1 MRKAVLML
9 LAVMVATMFAATPEG
24 RRAFRQFERRA
35 ENGDAEAQYRLA
47 TVLETGWDSVPAD
60 SVRALE
66 LMRRSAQAGFPPAMN
81 YLGYLYGKGYK
92 VGDRELIPIDRDSS
106 VMWLRRS
113 ADAGD
118 PRAVSNLAYLL
129 LNDTVTA
136 LSSSSEAH
144 PRTQAQNN
152 ADIPLKSRANNDTY
166 IHSHTRANNDS
177 IAFVYLQKGASAQ
190 IPTAFSMLGDMYRD
204 GRWVKRDTLKA
215 AANYEA
221 ALERG
226 LGDAEARLIALMGHR
241 WQRLPQDSAFNLGLR
256 YYAGY
261 APGAGVLLLERA
273 AEIPDTIG
281 IGAHAMALLGDAY
294 SRGVGVK
301 YSHDKSLEYFAR
313 AALAGNPSAMY
324 ILAETLEVF
333 PDALQDFSVDLQDPS
348 VDLQDPSTN
357 LQNLPAAFLDRE
369 AVIDRLSDS
378 ARLRAEAARS
388 GIRTSTDAHRA
399 LFAH

>member
-1 MRKAVLML
+1 ML
-9 LAVMVATMFAATPEG
+9 LAVIVATMFAATPEG
-24 RRAFRQFERRA
+24 RRAFRQFEQRA

-47 TVLETGWDSVPAD
+47 TVLETGWDSVPGD

-92 VGDRELIPIDRDSS
+92 VGDRELIPVDRDSS

-129 LNDTVTA
+129 LNDTA
-136 LSSSSEAH
+136 SAYPSEA
-144 PRTQAQNN
+144 RLQAQ
-152 ADIPLKSRANNDTY
+152 
-166 IHSHTRANNDS
+166 NDS

-215 AANYEA
+215 TANYEA

-241 WQRLPQDSAFNLGLR
+241 WQRLSQDSAFHLGLR
-256 YYAGY
+256 YYTGY
-261 APGAGVLLLERA
+261 APGAGVLLLEHA
-273 AEIPDTIG
+273 SEIPDTTG
-281 IGAHAMALLGDAY
+281 ITDTTGISARAMALLGDAY

-333 PDALQDFSVDLQDPS
+333 PDALQDLPS
-348 VDLQDPSTN
+348 DFP
-357 LQNLPAAFLDRE
+357 DRE
-369 AVIDRLSDS
+369 VAIDRLSDP

-388 GIRTSTDAHRA
+388 GIHNSTDAHRA

>member
-24 RRAFRQFERRA
+24 RRAFRQFEQRA

-60 SVRALE
+60 SVRALD
-66 LMRRSAQAGFPPAMN
+66 LMRRSARNGFPPAMN

-92 VGDRELIPIDRDSS
+92 VGDQELIPIDRDSS
-106 VMWLRRS
+106 LMWLRRS

-129 LNDTVTA
+129 LNDTVST
-136 LSSSSEAH
+136 LSSETRLH
-144 PRTQAQNN
+144 TKAQ
-152 ADIPLKSRANNDTY
+152 
-166 IHSHTRANNDS
+166 NDS

-226 LGDAEARLIALMGHR
+226 LGDAEARLFALMGRR
-241 WQRLPQDSAFNLGLR
+241 WQRLSQDSAFNLGLR
-256 YYAGY
+256 YYTGY

-281 IGAHAMALLGDAY
+281 IGARAMALLGDAY
-294 SRGVGVK
+294 SRGVGVR
-301 YSHDKSLEYFAR
+301 YSHDKSLAYFAR
-313 AALAGNPSAMY
+313 AALAGNPSAMF

-333 PDALQDFSVDLQDPS
+333 PDALQDLPGDLQD
-348 VDLQDPSTN
+348 
-357 LQNLPAAFLDRE
+357 LPTDYPDRE
-369 AVIDRLSDS
+369 AAISRLSDP
-378 ARLRAEAARS
+378 ARLRQQAERS

-399 LFAH
+399 LFAR

>member
-9 LAVMVATMFAATPEG
+9 LAVIVATMFAATPEG
-24 RRAFRQFERRA
+24 RRAFRQFEQRA

-47 TVLETGWDSVPAD
+47 TVLETGWDSVPGD

-92 VGDRELIPIDRDSS
+92 VGDRELIPVDRDSS

-129 LNDTVTA
+129 LNDTA
-136 LSSSSEAH
+136 SAYPSEA
-144 PRTQAQNN
+144 RLQAQ
-152 ADIPLKSRANNDTY
+152 
-166 IHSHTRANNDS
+166 NDS

-241 WQRLPQDSAFNLGLR
+241 WQRLSQDSAFHLGLR
-256 YYAGY
+256 YYTGY
-261 APGAGVLLLERA
+261 APGAGVLLLEHA
-273 AEIPDTIG
+273 SEIPDTTG
-281 IGAHAMALLGDAY
+281 ITDTTGISARAMALLGDAY

-333 PDALQDFSVDLQDPS
+333 PEVLQDLPSDLFNHPAA
-348 VDLQDPSTN
+348 
-357 LQNLPAAFLDRE
+357 LQNLPAAFPDRE
-369 AVIDRLSDS
+369 TAIDRLRDPV
-378 ARLRAEAARS
+378 RLRAEAARC

>member
-1 MRKAVLML
+1 MRKAVLIL
-9 LAVMVATMFAATPEG
+9 LGVMVATMFAATPEG
-24 RRAFRQFERRA
+24 RRAFRQFEQRA

-60 SVRALE
+60 SVRALD
-66 LMRRSAQAGFPPAMN
+66 LMQRSARNGFPPAMN

-92 VGDRELIPIDRDSS
+92 VGDRKLIPVDRDSS

-129 LNDTVTA
+129 LNDSTIGLTPAERV
-136 LSSSSEAH
+136 H
-144 PRTQAQNN
+144 
-152 ADIPLKSRANNDTY
+152 
-166 IHSHTRANNDS
+166 NDS
-177 IAFVYLQKGASAQ
+177 IAYVYLQKGTTAQ

-241 WQRLPQDSAFNLGLR
+241 WQRLPQDSAFHLGQR
-256 YYAGY
+256 YYTGY

-273 AEIPDTIG
+273 AEIPDTTG
-281 IGAHAMALLGDAY
+281 ICARAMALLGDAY

-313 AALAGNPSAMY
+313 AALAGNPSAMF

-333 PDALQDFSVDLQDPS
+333 PDALQDF
-348 VDLQDPSTN
+348 
-357 LQNLPAAFLDRE
+357 PAAFLDRE
-369 AVIDRLSDS
+369 AVIDRLSDP

>member
-1 MRKAVLML
+1 MRKTALIL

-92 VGDRELIPIDRDSS
+92 VGNRELIPEDRDSS

-129 LNDTVTA
+129 LNDTVSGRRPAERLQT
-136 LSSSSEAH
+136 
-144 PRTQAQNN
+144 
-152 ADIPLKSRANNDTY
+152 
-166 IHSHTRANNDS
+166 DS
-177 IAFVYLQKGASAQ
+177 IAYAYLQKGASAQ

-256 YYAGY
+256 YYTGY

-281 IGAHAMALLGDAY
+281 IGARAMALLGDAY

-301 YSHDKSLEYFAR
+301 YSHDKSLEYFAL

-333 PDALQDFSVDLQDPS
+333 PDALQDFPSDLCNHPAA
-348 VDLQDPSTN
+348 
-357 LQNLPAAFLDRE
+357 LQNLPAAFPDRE
-369 AVIDRLSDS
+369 TAIDRLRDPV
-378 ARLRAEAARS
+378 RLRAEAARC

>member
-9 LAVMVATMFAATPEG
+9 LAVMMATMFAATPEG

-35 ENGDAEAQYRLA
+35 ENGDAETQYRLA

-92 VGDRELIPIDRDSS
+92 VGGKELIPVDRDSS

-129 LNDTVTA
+129 LNDTVSA
-136 LSSSSEAH
+136 LSSETH
-144 PRTQAQNN
+144 PSAQAQN
-152 ADIPLKSRANNDTY
+152 
-166 IHSHTRANNDS
+166 DS
-177 IAFVYLQKGASAQ
+177 LAFVYLQKGASAQ

-221 ALERG
+221 ALEHG

-261 APGAGVLLLERA
+261 ASGAGVLLLERA

-281 IGAHAMALLGDAY
+281 IGARAMALLGDAY

-313 AALAGNPSAMY
+313 AALAGNPSAMFV
-324 ILAETLEVF
+324 LAETLEVF
-333 PDALQDFSVDLQDPS
+333 PDALQDLSVDLQDPS
-348 VDLQDPSTN
+348 INV
-357 LQNLPAAFLDRE
+357 QNLPASFPDRE
-369 AVIDRLSDS
+369 AVIDRLSDP

>member
-1 MRKAVLML
+1 MRKAVLIL
-9 LAVMVATMFAATPEG
+9 LGVMVATMFAATPEG
-24 RRAFRQFERRA
+24 RRAFRQFEQRA

-47 TVLETGWDSVPAD
+47 IVLETGWDSVPAD
-60 SVRALE
+60 SVRALD
-66 LMRRSAQAGFPPAMN
+66 LMQRSARNGFPPAMN

-92 VGDRELIPIDRDSS
+92 VGDRKLIPVDRDSS

-129 LNDTVTA
+129 LNDSTIGLTPAERV
-136 LSSSSEAH
+136 H
-144 PRTQAQNN
+144 
-152 ADIPLKSRANNDTY
+152 
-166 IHSHTRANNDS
+166 NDS
-177 IAFVYLQKGASAQ
+177 IAYVYLQKGTAAQ

-241 WQRLPQDSAFNLGLR
+241 WQRLPQDSAFHLGLR
-256 YYAGY
+256 YYTGY

-273 AEIPDTIG
+273 AEIPDTTG
-281 IGAHAMALLGDAY
+281 ICARAMALLGDAY

-313 AALAGNPSAMY
+313 AALAGNPSAMFV
-324 ILAETLEVF
+324 LAETLEVF
-333 PDALQDFSVDLQDPS
+333 PDALQD
-348 VDLQDPSTN
+348 
-357 LQNLPAAFLDRE
+357 LPADFTDRDV
-369 AVIDRLSDS
+369 AISRLSDP
-378 ARLRAEAARS
+378 ARLRAEADRC
-388 GIRTSTDAHRA
+388 GILTSTDAHRA
-399 LFAH
+399 LFAR

>member
-1 MRKAVLML
+1 MRKAVLIL
-9 LAVMVATMFAATPEG
+9 LGVMVATMFAATPEG

-47 TVLETGWDSVPAD
+47 TVLETGWDSVHAD

-92 VGDRELIPIDRDSS
+92 VGNRELIPIDRDSS

-129 LNDTVTA
+129 LNDTV
-136 LSSSSEAH
+136 
-144 PRTQAQNN
+144 
-152 ADIPLKSRANNDTY
+152 SRRRPAERLQT
-166 IHSHTRANNDS
+166 DS
-177 IAFVYLQKGASAQ
+177 IAYAYLQKGASAQ

-256 YYAGY
+256 YYTGY

-281 IGAHAMALLGDAY
+281 IGARAMALLGDAY

-301 YSHDKSLEYFAR
+301 YSHDKSLEYFAL

-333 PDALQDFSVDLQDPS
+333 PDALQDFPSDLCNHPAA
-348 VDLQDPSTN
+348 
-357 LQNLPAAFLDRE
+357 LQNLPAAFPDRE
-369 AVIDRLSDS
+369 TAIDRLRDPV
-378 ARLRAEAARS
+378 RLRAEAARC

>member
-1 MRKAVLML
+1 MRKAVLIL
-9 LAVMVATMFAATPEG
+9 LGVMVATMFAATPEG
-24 RRAFRQFERRA
+24 RRAFRQFEQRA

-60 SVRALE
+60 SVRALD
-66 LMRRSAQAGFPPAMN
+66 LMQRSARNGFPPAMN

-92 VGDRELIPIDRDSS
+92 VGDRKLIPVDRDSS

-129 LNDTVTA
+129 LNDSTIGLTPAERV
-136 LSSSSEAH
+136 H
-144 PRTQAQNN
+144 
-152 ADIPLKSRANNDTY
+152 
-166 IHSHTRANNDS
+166 NDS
-177 IAFVYLQKGASAQ
+177 IAYVYLQKGATAQ

-256 YYAGY
+256 YYTGY
-261 APGAGVLLLERA
+261 APGAGVLLLESA

-281 IGAHAMALLGDAY
+281 ICARAMALLGDAY

-313 AALAGNPSAMY
+313 AALAGNPSAMFV
-324 ILAETLEVF
+324 LAETLEVF
-333 PDALQDFSVDLQDPS
+333 PDALQDLPSDL
-348 VDLQDPSTN
+348 L
-357 LQNLPAAFLDRE
+357 NLPAALQNFPAAFPDRE
-369 AVIDRLSDS
+369 AVISRLSDPS
-378 ARLRAEAARS
+378 WLRRQAEHR

-399 LFAH
+399 LFAR

>member
-1 MRKAVLML
+1 MRKTVLIL
-9 LAVMVATMFAATPEG
+9 LGVMVATMFAATPEG
-24 RRAFRQFERRA
+24 RRAFRQFEQRA

-60 SVRALE
+60 SVRALS
-66 LMRRSAQAGFPPAMN
+66 LMQRSARNGFPPAMN

-92 VGDRELIPIDRDSS
+92 VGNRELIPIDRDSS
-106 VMWLRRS
+106 LMWLRRS

-129 LNDTVTA
+129 LNDTVSRLRPA
-136 LSSSSEAH
+136 E
-144 PRTQAQNN
+144 RFQA
-152 ADIPLKSRANNDTY
+152 
-166 IHSHTRANNDS
+166 DS
-177 IAFVYLQKGASAQ
+177 IAYVYLQKGASAQ

-241 WQRLPQDSAFNLGLR
+241 WQQLSLDSAFNLGLR
-256 YYAGY
+256 YYTGY

-281 IGAHAMALLGDAY
+281 IGARAMALLGDAY

-333 PDALQDFSVDLQDPS
+333 PDALQDLPSDLQ
-348 VDLQDPSTN
+348 N
-357 LQNLPAAFLDRE
+357 CRAASPDRE
-369 AVIDRLSDS
+369 AAISRLSDP
-378 ARLRAEAARS
+378 ARLRQQAERS

-399 LFAH
+399 LFAR

>member
-1 MRKAVLML
+1 MRKAVLIL
-9 LAVMVATMFAATPEG
+9 LGVMVATMFAATPEG
-24 RRAFRQFERRA
+24 RRAFRQFEQRA

-47 TVLETGWDSVPAD
+47 TILETGWDSVPVD
-60 SVRALE
+60 SVRALD
-66 LMRRSAQAGFPPAMN
+66 LMQRSARNGFPPAMN

-92 VGDRELIPIDRDSS
+92 VGDRKLIPVDRDSS

-129 LNDTVTA
+129 LNDTVSGRTPEERLGADSTA
-136 LSSSSEAH
+136 YA
-144 PRTQAQNN
+144 
-152 ADIPLKSRANNDTY
+152 
-166 IHSHTRANNDS
+166 
-177 IAFVYLQKGASAQ
+177 YLVKGANAQ

-226 LGDAEARLIALMGHR
+226 LGDAEARLIALMGYR

-256 YYAGY
+256 YYTGY

-281 IGAHAMALLGDAY
+281 IGARAMALLGDAY

-301 YSHDKSLEYFAR
+301 YSHDKSLEYLAR
-313 AALAGNPSAMY
+313 AALAGNPSAMF

-333 PDALQDFSVDLQDPS
+333 LDALQDF
-348 VDLQDPSTN
+348 
-357 LQNLPAAFLDRE
+357 PAAFPDRE
-369 AVIDRLSDS
+369 AVIDRLSDP

-388 GIRTSTDAHRA
+388 GIHTSTDAHRA

>member
-1 MRKAVLML
+1 MRKAVLIL
-9 LAVMVATMFAATPEG
+9 LAVMVASMFAATPEG

-92 VGDRELIPIDRDSS
+92 VGTRELVPVDRDSS

-129 LNDTVTA
+129 LNDTVFA
-136 LSSSSEAH
+136 LSSEAH
-144 PRTQAQNN
+144 PCTQAQNN
-152 ADIPLKSRANNDTY
+152 ADTPFKSRAY
-166 IHSHTRANNDS
+166 NDS

-281 IGAHAMALLGDAY
+281 IGARAMALLGDAY

-301 YSHDKSLEYFAR
+301 YNHDKSLEYFAR
-313 AALAGNPSAMY
+313 AALAGNPSAMF

-333 PDALQDFSVDLQDPS
+333 PDALLD
-348 VDLQDPSTN
+348 
-357 LQNLPAAFLDRE
+357 LPAAFTDRE
-369 AVIDRLSDS
+369 AVIDRLRDP
-378 ARLRAEAARS
+378 AWLLAEADRC
-388 GIRTSTDAHRA
+388 GIHTSTDAHRA

>member
-1 MRKAVLML
+1 MRKTVLIL
-9 LAVMVATMFAATPEG
+9 LAVMVATIFAATPEG
-24 RRAFRQFERRA
+24 RRAFRQFEQRA

-60 SVRALE
+60 SVRALS
-66 LMRRSAQAGFPPAMN
+66 LMQRSAQNGFPPAMN
-81 YLGYLYGKGYK
+81 YLGYLYGKGYE
-92 VGDRELIPIDRDSS
+92 VGNRELIPVDRDSS
-106 VMWLRRS
+106 LMWLRRS

-129 LNDTVTA
+129 LNDTVST
-136 LSSSSEAH
+136 LSSETRLH
-144 PRTQAQNN
+144 TKAQN
-152 ADIPLKSRANNDTY
+152 DT
-166 IHSHTRANNDS
+166 

-256 YYAGY
+256 YYTGY
-261 APGAGVLLLERA
+261 APGAGVLLLEHA
-273 AEIPDTIG
+273 SEIPDTTGITDTIG
-281 IGAHAMALLGDAY
+281 ITARAMALLGDAY

-333 PDALQDFSVDLQDPS
+333 PDALQDLPS
-348 VDLQDPSTN
+348 DFP
-357 LQNLPAAFLDRE
+357 DRE
-369 AVIDRLSDS
+369 AAISRLSDP
-378 ARLRAEAARS
+378 ARLRRQASSS

>member
-1 MRKAVLML
+1 MRKTVLML
-9 LAVMVATMFAATPEG
+9 LAVMVATMFATMFAATPEG
-24 RRAFRQFERRA
+24 RRAFRQFEQRA

-47 TVLETGWDSVPAD
+47 TILETGWDSVPAD
-60 SVRALE
+60 SVRALD
-66 LMRRSAQAGFPPAMN
+66 LMQRSARNGFPPAMN

-92 VGDRELIPIDRDSS
+92 VGDRKLIPVDSDSS

-129 LNDTVTA
+129 LNDTASACST
-136 LSSSSEAH
+136 EARLH
-144 PRTQAQNN
+144 TQVQ
-152 ADIPLKSRANNDTY
+152 
-166 IHSHTRANNDS
+166 NDS

-256 YYAGY
+256 YYTGY

-273 AEIPDTIG
+273 AEVPDTVG
-281 IGAHAMALLGDAY
+281 IGARAIALLGDAY

-301 YSHDKSLEYFAR
+301 YNHDKSLEYFAR

-333 PDALQDFSVDLQDPS
+333 PDALQD
-348 VDLQDPSTN
+348 
-357 LQNLPAAFLDRE
+357 LPADFPDRDV
-369 AVIDRLSDS
+369 AVSRLSDP
-378 ARLRAEAARS
+378 ARLRAEADRC
-388 GIRTSTDAHRA
+388 GIHTSTDAHRA
-399 LFAH
+399 LFAR

>member
-1 MRKAVLML
+1 MRKTVLML
-9 LAVMVATMFAATPEG
+9 LAVIVTTMFAATPEG
-24 RRAFRQFERRA
+24 RRAFRQFEQRA

-47 TVLETGWDSVPAD
+47 TILETGWDSVPAD
-60 SVRALE
+60 SVRALD
-66 LMRRSAQAGFPPAMN
+66 LMQRSARNGFPPAMN

-92 VGDRELIPIDRDSS
+92 VGDRKLIPVDRDSS

-129 LNDTVTA
+129 LNDSTIGLTPAERV
-136 LSSSSEAH
+136 H
-144 PRTQAQNN
+144 
-152 ADIPLKSRANNDTY
+152 
-166 IHSHTRANNDS
+166 NDS
-177 IAFVYLQKGASAQ
+177 IAYVYLQKGATAQ

-241 WQRLPQDSAFNLGLR
+241 WQRLPQDSAFHLGQR
-256 YYAGY
+256 YYTGY

-273 AEIPDTIG
+273 AEIPDTTG
-281 IGAHAMALLGDAY
+281 ICARAMALLGDAY

-333 PDALQDFSVDLQDPS
+333 PDALQDLPS
-348 VDLQDPSTN
+348 DFP
-357 LQNLPAAFLDRE
+357 DRE
-369 AVIDRLSDS
+369 VAISRLSDP
-378 ARLRAEAARS
+378 ARLRAEAARC
-388 GIRTSTDAHRA
+388 GIHTSTDAHRA

>member
-1 MRKAVLML
+1 MRKAVLIL
-9 LAVMVATMFAATPEG
+9 LGVMVASMFAATPEG

-66 LMRRSAQAGFPPAMN
+66 LMRRSARNGFAPAMN

-92 VGDRELIPIDRDSS
+92 VGDRKLIPVDRDSS

-129 LNDTVTA
+129 LNDTVSGRTPEERLAADSTA
-136 LSSSSEAH
+136 YA
-144 PRTQAQNN
+144 
-152 ADIPLKSRANNDTY
+152 
-166 IHSHTRANNDS
+166 
-177 IAFVYLQKGASAQ
+177 YLVKGANSQ

-221 ALERG
+221 ALEHG

-256 YYAGY
+256 YYTGY

-281 IGAHAMALLGDAY
+281 IGARAMALLGDAY

-301 YSHDKSLEYFAR
+301 YSHDKSLEYFAL
-313 AALAGNPSAMY
+313 AALTGNPSAMY

-333 PDALQDFSVDLQDPS
+333 PDALQDFPSDLCNHPAA
-348 VDLQDPSTN
+348 
-357 LQNLPAAFLDRE
+357 LQNLPAAFPDRE
-369 AVIDRLSDS
+369 TAIDRLRDPV
-378 ARLRAEAARS
+378 RLRAEAARC

>member
-1 MRKAVLML
+1 MRKTVLIL

-24 RRAFRQFERRA
+24 RRAFRQFEQRA

-92 VGDRELIPIDRDSS
+92 VGDRELIPEDRDSS

-129 LNDTVTA
+129 LNDTVSGRTPEERLAADSTA
-136 LSSSSEAH
+136 YA
-144 PRTQAQNN
+144 
-152 ADIPLKSRANNDTY
+152 
-166 IHSHTRANNDS
+166 
-177 IAFVYLQKGASAQ
+177 YLVKGANSQ

-215 AANYEA
+215 TANYEA

-226 LGDAEARLIALMGHR
+226 LGDAESRLIALMGHR

-256 YYAGY
+256 YYTGY
-261 APGAGVLLLERA
+261 APGAGVLLLEHA

-281 IGAHAMALLGDAY
+281 IGARAMALLGDAY

-301 YSHDKSLEYFAR
+301 YNHDKSLEYFAR

-333 PDALQDFSVDLQDPS
+333 PDVLQDLPSDLFNHPAA
-348 VDLQDPSTN
+348 
-357 LQNLPAAFLDRE
+357 LQNLPAAFPDRE
-369 AVIDRLSDS
+369 TAIDRLRDTV
-378 ARLRAEAARS
+378 RLRAEAARC

>member
-1 MRKAVLML
+1 MRKTVLML
-9 LAVMVATMFAATPEG
+9 LAVMVATMFAASPEG
-24 RRAFRQFERRA
+24 RRAFRQFEQRA

-47 TVLETGWDSVPAD
+47 TLLETGWDSVPAD
-60 SVRALE
+60 SVRALD
-66 LMRRSAQAGFPPAMN
+66 LMQRSARNGFPPAMN

-92 VGDRELIPIDRDSS
+92 VGDRKLIPVDRDSS

-129 LNDTVTA
+129 LNDTVSRLRPA
-136 LSSSSEAH
+136 E
-144 PRTQAQNN
+144 RFQA
-152 ADIPLKSRANNDTY
+152 
-166 IHSHTRANNDS
+166 DS
-177 IAFVYLQKGASAQ
+177 IAYVYLQKGASAQ

-221 ALERG
+221 ALEHG

-256 YYAGY
+256 YYTGY

-281 IGAHAMALLGDAY
+281 IGARAMALLGDAY

-333 PDALQDFSVDLQDPS
+333 PDALQD
-348 VDLQDPSTN
+348 
-357 LQNLPAAFLDRE
+357 LPADFTDRDV
-369 AVIDRLSDS
+369 AISRLSDP
-378 ARLRAEAARS
+378 ARLRAEATRC
-388 GIRTSTDAHRA
+388 GIHTSTDAHRA
-399 LFAH
+399 LFAR

>member
-1 MRKAVLML
+1 MRNTVLIL
-9 LAVMVATMFAATPEG
+9 LAVMVATIFAATPEG
-24 RRAFRQFERRA
+24 RRAFRQFEQRA

-47 TVLETGWDSVPAD
+47 TILETGWDSVPAD
-60 SVRALE
+60 SVRALD
-66 LMRRSAQAGFPPAMN
+66 LMRRSARNGFPPAMN
-81 YLGYLYGKGYK
+81 YLGYLYGKGYE
-92 VGDRELIPIDRDSS
+92 VGDRMLVPIDRDSA

-129 LNDTVTA
+129 LNDTVSSRTPKERLMADSTA
-136 LSSSSEAH
+136 
-144 PRTQAQNN
+144 
-152 ADIPLKSRANNDTY
+152 Y
-166 IHSHTRANNDS
+166 
-177 IAFVYLQKGASAQ
+177 VYLKKVVNAQ

-204 GRWVKRDTLKA
+204 GRCVKRDTLKA

-226 LGDAEARLIALMGHR
+226 VGDAEAGLIALMGHR

-256 YYAGY
+256 YYTGY

-281 IGAHAMALLGDAY
+281 VGARAMALLGDAY
-294 SRGVGVK
+294 SRGVGVR

-333 PDALQDFSVDLQDPS
+333 PDVLQDLPSDLFNHPAA
-348 VDLQDPSTN
+348 
-357 LQNLPAAFLDRE
+357 LQNLPAAFPDRE
-369 AVIDRLSDS
+369 TAIDRLRDPV
-378 ARLRAEAARS
+378 RLRAEAARC

>member
-92 VGDRELIPIDRDSS
+92 VRDRELIPEDRDSS

-129 LNDTVTA
+129 LNDTA
-136 LSSSSEAH
+136 SAYPSEARLH
-144 PRTQAQNN
+144 TQAQ
-152 ADIPLKSRANNDTY
+152 
-166 IHSHTRANNDS
+166 NDS

-226 LGDAEARLIALMGHR
+226 LGDAEARLIALMGHS

-256 YYAGY
+256 YYTGY
-261 APGAGVLLLERA
+261 APGAGVLLLEHA
-273 AEIPDTIG
+273 AEIPDTTG
-281 IGAHAMALLGDAY
+281 ITDTTGISARAMALLGDAY

-333 PDALQDFSVDLQDPS
+333 PDALQDLPS
-348 VDLQDPSTN
+348 DFP
-357 LQNLPAAFLDRE
+357 DRE
-369 AVIDRLSDS
+369 VAIDRLSDP

-388 GIRTSTDAHRA
+388 GIHNSTDAHRA

>member
-1 MRKAVLML
+1 MRKTVLIL
-9 LAVMVATMFAATPEG
+9 LGVMVATMFAATPEG
-24 RRAFRQFERRA
+24 RRAFRQFEQRA

-60 SVRALE
+60 SVRALD
-66 LMRRSAQAGFPPAMN
+66 LMRRSARNGFPPAMN

-92 VGDRELIPIDRDSS
+92 VGNRELIPVDRDSS
-106 VMWLRRS
+106 LMWLRRS

-129 LNDTVTA
+129 LNDTVSR
-136 LSSSSEAH
+136 LRPVE
-144 PRTQAQNN
+144 RFQA
-152 ADIPLKSRANNDTY
+152 
-166 IHSHTRANNDS
+166 DS
-177 IAFVYLQKGASAQ
+177 IAYVYLQKGASAQ

-221 ALERG
+221 ALEHG

-241 WQRLPQDSAFNLGLR
+241 WQRLSQDSAFNLGLR
-256 YYAGY
+256 YYTGY

-281 IGAHAMALLGDAY
+281 IGARAMALLGDAY
-294 SRGVGVK
+294 SRGVGVR
-301 YSHDKSLEYFAR
+301 YNHDKSLAYFAR
-313 AALAGNPSAMY
+313 AALAGNPSAMF

-333 PDALQDFSVDLQDPS
+333 PDVLQDLPSDLFNHPAA
-348 VDLQDPSTN
+348 
-357 LQNLPAAFLDRE
+357 LQNLPAAFPDRE
-369 AVIDRLSDS
+369 TAIDRLRDPV
-378 ARLRAEAARS
+378 RLRAEAARC

-399 LFAH
+399 LFAR

>member
-1 MRKAVLML
+1 MRKAVLIL
-9 LAVMVATMFAATPEG
+9 LGVMVASMFAATPEG

-66 LMRRSAQAGFPPAMN
+66 LMRRSARNGFPPAMN

-92 VGDRELIPIDRDSS
+92 VGDRKLIPVDRDSS

-129 LNDTVTA
+129 LNDSTIGLTPAERV
-136 LSSSSEAH
+136 H
-144 PRTQAQNN
+144 
-152 ADIPLKSRANNDTY
+152 
-166 IHSHTRANNDS
+166 NDS
-177 IAFVYLQKGASAQ
+177 IAYVYLQKGASAQ

-215 AANYEA
+215 AANYEV

-273 AEIPDTIG
+273 AEIPDTID
-281 IGAHAMALLGDAY
+281 IGARAMALLGDAY

-333 PDALQDFSVDLQDPS
+333 PDALQD
-348 VDLQDPSTN
+348 
-357 LQNLPAAFLDRE
+357 LPADFPDRDV
-369 AVIDRLSDS
+369 AISRLSDP

-388 GIRTSTDAHRA
+388 GIRTSTDAHCA

>member
-24 RRAFRQFERRA
+24 RRAFRQFEQRA

-66 LMRRSAQAGFPPAMN
+66 LMRSSAQAGFPPAMN

-92 VGDRELIPIDRDSS
+92 VGDRELIPVDRDSS

-129 LNDTVTA
+129 LNDTVSA
-136 LSSSSEAH
+136 LSSEAH
-144 PRTQAQNN
+144 LHTQAQN
-152 ADIPLKSRANNDTY
+152 
-166 IHSHTRANNDS
+166 DS
-177 IAFVYLQKGASAQ
+177 LAFVYLQKGATAQ

-221 ALERG
+221 ALEHG

-241 WQRLPQDSAFNLGLR
+241 WQRLPQDSAFHLGLR
-256 YYAGY
+256 YYTGY
-261 APGAGVLLLERA
+261 APGAGVLLLEHA
-273 AEIPDTIG
+273 SEIPDTTGITDTIG
-281 IGAHAMALLGDAY
+281 IGARAMALLGDAY

-301 YSHDKSLEYFAR
+301 YSHDKSLAYFAR

-333 PDALQDFSVDLQDPS
+333 PDALQDLPS
-348 VDLQDPSTN
+348 DFP
-357 LQNLPAAFLDRE
+357 DRE
-369 AVIDRLSDS
+369 AAISRLSDP
-378 ARLRAEAARS
+378 ARLRRQASSS

-399 LFAH
+399 LFAR

>member
-1 MRKAVLML
+1 MRKTVLIL

-24 RRAFRQFERRA
+24 RRAFRQFEQCA

-47 TVLETGWDSVPAD
+47 TILETGWDSVPAD
-60 SVRALE
+60 SVRALD
-66 LMRRSAQAGFPPAMN
+66 LMQRSARNGFPPAMN

-92 VGDRELIPIDRDSS
+92 VGDRKLIPVDRDSS
-106 VMWLRRS
+106 LMWLRRS

-129 LNDTVTA
+129 LNDTV
-136 LSSSSEAH
+136 SSRLRPAE
-144 PRTQAQNN
+144 RFQA
-152 ADIPLKSRANNDTY
+152 
-166 IHSHTRANNDS
+166 DS
-177 IAFVYLQKGASAQ
+177 IAYVYLQKGASAQ
-190 IPTAFSMLGDMYRD
+190 IPTAFSMLGDMYRN

-226 LGDAEARLIALMGHR
+226 LGDAEARLIALMGRR
-241 WQRLPQDSAFNLGLR
+241 WQRLPQDSAFHLGLR
-256 YYAGY
+256 YYTGY

-281 IGAHAMALLGDAY
+281 IGARAMALLGDAY

-333 PDALQDFSVDLQDPS
+333 PNALEDFPSDLRVPTTDLQD
-348 VDLQDPSTN
+348 
-357 LQNLPAAFLDRE
+357 LPAAFPDRE
-369 AVIDRLSDS
+369 AVISRLSDPS
-378 ARLRAEAARS
+378 WLRRQAGHR